1 MKSALYKLKGL
12 YALCIILLISV
23 ALSACNGGNSSNNN
37 ATTSPAGSAVI
48 TTYAINNT
56 NGVIDGTDIIVTLPF
71 NTNVTALIATF
82 TTTGASIKVG
92 STTQISAVTPNNFT
106 SAVNYTVTGTNGTAN
121 YKVIVIIAAAT
132 SNSITAYSI
141 NGVPGVISGSNIA
154 VMLPYNTSPTK
165 LIATFTTTGT
175 SVKIGS
181 TTQISAVTP
190 NNFSSPVIYSVSS
203 ATGAIAKYTVT
214 VTIASASAN
223 SITSYSLNGT
233 LGVIV
238 GSNIAVTLPYG
249 TNLTAL
255 VATFISSGTKI
266 QVGGVT
272 QVNMQTPNNFT
283 LPVTYTVIAGNG
295 TTANYIVT
303 VTVASNNANALTA
316 YSLNGTSGIIVGSN
330 ISVTL
335 PFGTN
340 LTALVA
346 TFISSGA
353 SVNVNGTTQFSTVT
367 PNNFT
372 TPVIYTV
379 VAGNGTPATYTVTV
393 TVVPSSTKTIT
404 TYSLN
409 GTPGIISGLTIAVTV
424 PYGTNVTGLI
434 ATFTTTGISVQVGNA
449 PQTSTLTPNN
459 FTSAVMYT
467 VTAADGSIA
476 TYTVTVSVAANT
488 AKAITAYSINGRNA
502 VISGQNI
509 AVGLPYGT
517 DVTALIANFITTGIN
532 VKIGNTTQFSTL
544 TSNNFT
550 IPLIYTVTA
559 ADGSNINYTVTVT
572 VSTIPSALHMF
583 VTTQTSTGNLLAAA
597 NAAGGE
603 VTNGVAGADYL
614 CQVDAQ
620 CAIGTTCKAMLVSLG
635 IASPMREASP
645 TLVDWVLQANTTYY
659 NMSEAPIGTTNGAST
674 FNFPLTNTIGMVGA
688 NPLTWTGMNGTP
700 PTVPWTTYAFTCN
713 DWTLLSSTA
722 TAVGETDILNYLSI
736 STFGPNCSTPYA
748 LYCAQ
753 QANNLSLYAGIVAA
767 PGVPI
772 SGAAAINSNLSSP
785 YGVAVDSNNNLYIAD
800 TVNSLVEKVTP
811 TGIITIIAGGGAIA
825 PSLSTAQHD
834 AFIPIGGAQLGTFYT
849 LSSPYGV
856 AVDASGNVYIADT
869 TNQFIERIDAI
880 SGVLSIVAGNGS
892 SGAANGS
899 GAATGS
905 PLNLPRGVAVN
916 SSGST
921 FYIADTGNSRIE
933 KISGGIISYFAGTG
947 TTGTPTAGGAA
958 TSSALAGPHGVAV
971 DKNNVVYIADT
982 GNSSVE
988 VVSTGGILT
997 IFAGTGIAGLPTA
1010 GIATSSKLNLPN
1022 SVSIGSN
1029 GNIYIADTFNNV
1041 IEQVT
1046 AATLSIYAGSAGSAG
1061 APTPGLAINSLLSHP
1076 YGVAVYGTGSV
1087 YIADTANEVIEK
1099 VN

>member
-1 MKSALYKLKGL
+1 MKSTLYKLKGL
-12 YALCIILLISV
+12 YALCIILLLSV
-23 ALSACNGGNSSNNN
+23 VLSACDSGSSSNNDT
-37 ATTSPAGSAVI
+37 ATPPADSAVI

-56 NGVIDGTDIIVTLPF
+56 NGVINGSNITVTLPF

-82 TTTGASIKVG
+82 TTTTGANVQVG
-92 STTQISAVTPNNFT
+92 STTQISAITSNNFT
-106 SAVNYTVTGTNGTAN
+106 LPVDYTVSNINQTTN
-121 YKVIVIIAAAT
+121 YRVIVIIAAAT
-132 SNSITAYSI
+132 SNAITAYSI
-141 NGVPGVISGSNIA
+141 DNVPGVINGSSIA
-154 VMLPYNTSPTK
+154 VNLPYNTSTAN
-165 LIATFTTTGT
+165 LTATFTTTGT

-181 TTQISAVTP
+181 VIQTSASTS
-190 NNFSSPVIYSVSS
+190 NNFSSPVIYLVSS
-203 ATGAIAKYTVT
+203 AAGAIAQYTVT
-214 VTIASASAN
+214 VTIASESAN
-223 SITSYSLNGT
+223 AISSYSLNGT
-233 LGVIV
+233 PGVII
-238 GSNIAVTLPYG
+238 GSNIAITLPFG
-249 TNLTAL
+249 SNLTAL
-255 VATFISSGTKI
+255 VATYISSGSSVS
-266 QVGGVT
+266 VGNLT

-283 LPVTYTVIAGNG
+283 VPVTYTVTAGNG
-295 TTANYIVT
+295 ATANYIVT
-303 VTVASNNANALTA
+303 VTVAPNTANAITA
-316 YSLNGTSGIIVGSN
+316 YSLNGTSGVIVGSN

-340 LTALVA
+340 LDALVA

-353 SVNVNGTTQFSTVT
+353 SINVGGTTQFSSVT
-367 PNNFT
+367 PNNFS

-379 VAGNGTPATYTVTV
+379 VASNGTPANYIVTV
-393 TVVPSSTKTIT
+393 TVAPSTAKTIT
-404 TYSLN
+404 AYSLN
-409 GTPGIISGLTIAVTV
+409 GTTGVISGSTIAVIV
-424 PYGTNVTGLI
+424 PYGTNLTDLI
-434 ATFTTTGISVQVGNA
+434 ATFTTTGSSIQIDNT

-459 FTSAVMYT
+459 FTSAVIYT
-467 VTAADGSIA
+467 VTAADSSIA
-476 TYTVTVSVAANT
+476 TYTVTVTVAANT
-488 AKAITAYSINGRNA
+488 AKAITSYSINGRNA

-509 AVGLPYGT
+509 SVGLPYGT
-517 DVTALIANFITTGIN
+517 DVTALIANFITTGIS
-532 VKIGNTTQFSTL
+532 VKIGSSAQFSTF
-544 TSNNFT
+544 TPNNFT
-550 IPLIYTVTA
+550 SPLTYTVTA
-559 ADGSNINYTVTVT
+559 ANGSNLNYTVTVT

-597 NAAGGE
+597 NAAGGA
-603 VTNGVAGADYL
+603 VANGVAGADYL

-659 NMSEAPIGTTNGAST
+659 NMSEAPIAITNGTST
-674 FNFPLTNTIGMVGA
+674 FNFPLTNTIGTVGA
-688 NPLTWTGMNGTP
+688 NPLVWTGMNGTP
-700 PTVPWTTYAFTCN
+700 PTTPWTTYNFTCN
-713 DWTLLSSTA
+713 DWTLLSSIA

-753 QANNLSLYAGIVAA
+753 QANKLSLYAGIVAA
-767 PGVPI
+767 PGIPV
-772 SGAAAINSNLSSP
+772 SGAMAINSNLSAP
-785 YGVAVDSNNNLYIAD
+785 HGIAVDSNNNLYIAD
-800 TVNSLVEKVTP
+800 TANSLVEKVTP
-811 TGIITIIAGGGAIA
+811 TGVITIIAGGGAIA

-834 AFIPIGGAQLGTFYT
+834 AFIPTGGAQLGTFYT

-856 AVDASGNVYIADT
+856 AVDGSGNVYIADT

-916 SSGST
+916 SSGTT

-947 TTGTPTAGGAA
+947 TTGTPTVGGAA
-958 TSSALAGPHGVAV
+958 TSSALAAPHGVAV

-982 GNSSVE
+982 ENNTVE

-1010 GIATSSKLNLPN
+1010 GAATSSKLNLPN

-1029 GNIYIADTFNNV
+1029 GNIYI
-1041 IEQVT
+1041 
-1046 AATLSIYAGSAGSAG
+1046 
-1061 APTPGLAINSLLSHP
+1061 
-1076 YGVAVYGTGSV
+1076 
-1087 YIADTANEVIEK
+1087 
-1099 VN
+1099 